1 MDTTSKSAGR
11 VLLPDY
17 VEATKYDLKL
27 TPDMEK
33 FTFDGIVTISL
44 KTDASKAKTE
54 DDAKKITLHSK
65 ELLYKEAKVTVSD
78 KTLTAE
84 QIIVNTKA
92 TTVTFVFGESILTE
106 SSIQLT
112 IDFVGCLNNQMAG
125 FYRSTYT
132 DTNGDSKIVASTQFE
147 ALDARRAF
155 PCIDEPAAKATFL
168 VTLVVPRHLECFSNM
183 PESYRVSNTKELV
196 EISFLETPKMSTYL
210 LAFCIGEFDFIQ
222 AQNEHGVLIKVY
234 APRGQSK
241 SCQYALE
248 TACKALDAYDDFFGI
263 HYPLPKLDMVAIPEF
278 VSAHCLRQFE
288 SVADS
293 LIVLTHTHFVYTI
306 IGY

>member
-1 MDTTSKSAGR
+1 MTMETNSKSAGR

-27 TPDMEK
+27 TPDLEK
-33 FTFDGIVTISL
+33 FTFDGIITVFL
-44 KTDASKAKTE
+44 KTDASKLKADE
-54 DDAKKITLHSK
+54 DGKEITLHSK
-65 ELLYKEAKVTVSD
+65 ELLYKDAKVTLAD
-78 KTLTAE
+78 GKTLTAE
-84 QIIVNTKA
+84 QIIVNIKA
-92 TTVTFVFGESILTE
+92 TTVTFVFAESVVD
-106 SSIQLT
+106 SSNSDIQLT
-112 IDFVGCLNNQMAG
+112 IDFVGCLNNQMSG

-132 DTNGDSKIVASTQFE
+132 DTNGDTKIVASTQFE
-147 ALDARRAF
+147 ALDARRCF

-183 PESYRVSNTKELV
+183 PESYRMSKDKELV

-210 LAFCIGEFDFIQ
+210 LAFCVGEFDFIQ

-248 TACKALDAYDDFFGI
+248 TACKALDAYDDFFGL

-278 VSAHCLRQFE
+278 VSAVNIAVTLPCPAIFR
-288 SVADS
+288 
-293 LIVLTHTHFVYTI
+293 
-306 IGY
+306 